1 MVPEATPP
9 AQPAGVEIR
18 GNVYRITCA
27 GEPGGVPAT
36 IVSIYHLTMRFP
48 PGAFQEIQYYDGSSW
63 RAVAP
68 LRAPGGHPYASL
80 NAPGFGGYAADRPAG
95 APGPAIFSN
104 LRRSTGFLCILG
116 VLILFRT

>member
-48 PGAFQEIQYYDGSSW
+48 PGAFQEIQYYGGSSW
-63 RAVAP
+63 GAVPAPPGPGGGAPFRGKEPRLRAEAGA
-68 LRAPGGHPYASL
+68 RAPGGA
-80 NAPGFGGYAADRPAG
+80 GPAG
-95 APGPAIFSN
+95 F
-104 LRRSTGFLCILG
+104 
-116 VLILFRT
+116 FRPPRPPWAFWGACL